1 MSMEREEMLEVAMR
15 NLASDLATTV
25 YIDGDFRH
33 ALLLYHE
40 FRNVVEALLTLRKM
54 REDGVVFIYKGN
66 NKTWAITREVSVM
79 VQGPIGTHTVA
90 E

>member
-54 REDGVVFIYKGN
+54 REDGVVLVRG
-66 NKTWAITREVSVM
+66 
-79 VQGPIGTHTVA
+79 
-90 E
+90 